1 MNNRSDVVDI
11 LNVKEVVTNRYL
23 DLMKRHR
30 ALQEEIAAVRRH
42 DTREIVT
49 CIVQMMMMYEICLD
63 DISDALPRQQRL
75 GLRRRRTPKYM
86 DPESGRTWSWY
97 GRPPRWMAGRDPAEF
112 LLPAASEQPL

>member
-63 DISDALPRQQRL
+63 DISDALPRQQR
-75 GLRRRRTPKYM
+75 
-86 DPESGRTWSWY
+86 
-97 GRPPRWMAGRDPAEF
+97 F

>member
-1 MNNRSDVVDI
+1 M
-11 LNVKEVVTNRYL
+11 TNRYL

-49 CIVQMMMMYEICLD
+49 CIVQMMMYEICLD

-86 DPESGRTWSWY
+86 DPESGRTWSGY